1 MKRAI
6 AAGGLY
12 FLLIFLLGM
21 ALGTIRILL
30 LEPRFGTAP
39 SVLLELPFILAASWI
54 VCGWLV
60 GYLAVPAAA
69 SSRLAMGATAFVLLM
84 AAELGLSLFAVGGT
98 VAGHFAAYR
107 GGAPLIGL
115 LGQIAFALFPLL
127 RAVRGMRRKQ
137 GVREV
142 LTRI

>member
-1 MKRAI
+1 MKRAF
-6 AAGGLY
+6 AAGALY

-21 ALGTIRILL
+21 VLGAIRILL
-30 LEPRFGTAP
+30 LEPRIGPVP
-39 SVLLELPFILAASWI
+39 SVLLELPLMLAASWF
-54 VCGWLV
+54 VCGWLIR
-60 GYLAVPAAA
+60 YLIVPAAA

-107 GGAPLIGL
+107 SGAPLIGL

-127 RAVRGMRRKQ
+127 
-137 GVREV
+137 
-142 LTRI
+142 